1 MPGPMGGGRGGGFS
15 GGGSRGGGFS
25 GGGSRGGFSG
35 GGMRGGFGGGMH
47 HGPHHGPH
55 FHGPHFH
62 RPRPFFFFGPRFHR
76 PYYGGGG
83 CLGGVA
89 AIGISIVICVIFIF
103 ALIASMFA
111 GGGTMQDADGNLIY
125 SESSFQAYAND
136 TYAGVFGSSENYE
149 KNILIIF
156 AVREGYE
163 LYDCIPWG
171 GNDIDDITDG
181 LFGAYF
187 ESTVRNAI
195 SPYYEYSLTKNFKW
209 IINEMTAAAPSTAGD
224 EDVDSRLS
232 VLHNRTS
239 LSIDDEKVNE
249 ALQAFAKK
257 TGYNIAI
264 VVDYSANIFEE
275 EKDFTGI
282 VILVF
287 ALLVVGI
294 VIVAFVTKKN
304 SSGNG
309 NGGNKTT
316 DKTDPNAGQGRYDPN
331 TGTWV

>member
-25 GGGSRGGFSG
+25 GGSRGGGFSG
-35 GGMRGGFGGGMH
+35 GGMHGGFGGGMH

-76 PYYGGGG
+76 PYYGGG

-103 ALIASMFA
+103 ALIASFFA
-111 GGGTMQDADGNLIY
+111 EGDSNGNLIY
-125 SESSFQAYAND
+125 NEASFQRYAND
-136 TYAGVFGSSENYE
+136 TYAGVFGETENYE
-149 KNILIIF
+149 ENILIIF

-163 LYDCIPWG
+163 VYDCIPWG
-171 GNDIDDITDG
+171 GLDIDDTTDN
-181 LFGAYF
+181 LFGYHF
-187 ESTVRNAI
+187 ESTVRSAI
-195 SPYYEYSLTKNFKW
+195 PKYYEYSLDKSFKK
-209 IINEMTAAAPSTAGD
+209 IINNMTNAVIVPAGAKS
-224 EDVDSRLS
+224 VDTRFS
-232 VLHNRTS
+232 VLYNRTS
-239 LSIDDEKVNE
+239 LSINDDTVNE

-264 VVDYSANIFEE
+264 VVDYSANIFEAE
-275 EKDFTGI
+275 EDFTDI
-282 VILVF
+282 IILVF
-287 ALLVVGI
+287 VLLVTGIIIVG
-294 VIVAFVTKKN
+294 FVTNKK

-309 NGGNKTT
+309 NSGNKTT